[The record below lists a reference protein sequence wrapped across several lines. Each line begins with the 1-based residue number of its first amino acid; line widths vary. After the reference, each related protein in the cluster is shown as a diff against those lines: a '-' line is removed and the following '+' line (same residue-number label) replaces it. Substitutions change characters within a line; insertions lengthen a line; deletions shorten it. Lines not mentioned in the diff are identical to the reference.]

1 MTASVI
7 ILRCCACTA
16 LAFFLLLAGCV
27 TNAPSERG
35 EGLMGPGYLLTKTTF
50 QRAGQKL
57 ELEYVKDLALWK
69 TLRHESLEK
78 NEQNAASYAEKM
90 IRGTEKIYQATLD
103 RI

>member
-1 MTASVI
+1 
-7 ILRCCACTA
+7 
-16 LAFFLLLAGCV
+16 
-27 TNAPSERG
+27 
-35 EGLMGPGYLLTKTTF
+35 MGPGYLLTKTTF